1 MTVNDLNLPLAKTD
15 HMVNH
20 VSERTAIEVNNEEL
34 VKGCRAGD
42 RNNQRLLFQ
51 KYRET
56 VYCIISHN
64 LGPQYDKDD
73 VLQQIFINIYR
84 SLNSFKGLSSLDT
97 WVYRIAVKVCMDQLR
112 KKYRKRQIVVIN
124 NPDILEHN
132 SESKQATPAKDTE
145 EKELSEQIFHALNK
159 LSPEK
164 RIVVTMFEMEGFSL
178 EDIAHIIKKPLGT
191 VKSRLFHG
199 RKELASHL
207 QTYMDT

>member
-1 MTVNDLNLPLAKTD
+1 
-15 HMVNH
+15 
-20 VSERTAIEVNNEEL
+20 
-34 VKGCRAGD
+34 
-42 RNNQRLLFQ
+42 
-51 KYRET
+51 
-56 VYCIISHN
+56 
-64 LGPQYDKDD
+64 
-73 VLQQIFINIYR
+73 
-84 SLNSFKGLSSLDT
+84 
-97 WVYRIAVKVCMDQLR
+97 MDQLR